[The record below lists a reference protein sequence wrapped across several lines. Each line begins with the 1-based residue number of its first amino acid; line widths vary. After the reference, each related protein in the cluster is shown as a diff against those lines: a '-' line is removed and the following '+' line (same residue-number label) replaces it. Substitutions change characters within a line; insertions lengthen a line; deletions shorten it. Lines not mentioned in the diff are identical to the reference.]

1 MSLLKSNTFRWIVA
15 VLITLGSAVYQRM
28 TGPTYPARGDVVFE
42 NVTVS
47 YKLPRSHGGEGNQP
61 VVISVSDTSV
71 SAQLVYRRYPTNES
85 WTKRPMVRNNN
96 QLMAELPHQPPAG
109 KIEYYLILQKNGRQH
124 KLPEDVSV
132 VTRFKGAVPAYILV
146 PHILFMFLAML
157 LSTRTGIEA
166 LDRNSN
172 PRKLAFWTL
181 GFLTIGGMIL
191 GPIVQQ
197 YAFGALWTGV
207 PFGWDLTDNKTLIAF
222 LGWIG
227 AIWAGRGGRK
237 ANILMLG
244 ASLITLAVYLIPH
257 SVMGSELKYE

>member
-1 MSLLKSNTFRWIVA
+1 MSLLKSNTFRWILA

-28 TGPTYPARGDVVFE
+28 TGPTYPAQGEIVFE

-47 YKLPRSHGGEGNQP
+47 YELPRSHGGEGNQP

-71 SAQLVYRRYPTNES
+71 SAQLIYRRYPTNES
-85 WTKRPMVRNNN
+85 WTKRPMVRTND

-109 KIEYYLILQKNGRQH
+109 KIEYYLVLRKNGQQH
-124 KLPEDVSV
+124 KLPEDNSV
-132 VTRFKGAVPAYILV
+132 VTRFKGAVPAFILA

-157 LSTRTGIEA
+157 LATRTGIEA
-166 LDRNSN
+166 LDKNSN

-181 GFLTIGGMIL
+181 GFLTAGGMIL
-191 GPIVQQ
+191 GPIVQK

-227 AIWAGRGGRK
+227 ALWATRGGRK